1 VYYLT
6 QGGLVAS
13 IIKKKIKNQI
23 YYYYVE
29 SKRVNGKPK
38 LVNQKYLGTAKKL
51 MESVVSTE
59 MPLERHALYSEV
71 AEFGAVSLIYDIANR
86 LGIAEIIDGIFP
98 KRKQGASAGAYI
110 LTASIN
116 RATAPASK
124 SGLSE
129 WYANTC
135 LPLVTGFKPAVFTP
149 QNFWNNTC
157 ISAEDVDRIEE
168 AILKKIVDTYNIDMT
183 HIIYDATNF
192 FTYIDTLQDCKFPKR
207 GHDKAKRND
216 LRTVGLSLMV
226 SPDFAIPLLHETYPG
241 NRSDSMEFPIMI
253 EKLKARYETIT
264 KRAAD
269 VTIVFDRGNNS
280 EANIDLL
287 EAGEFHYVGGL
298 KKNQAQELFAIDHS
312 EYKPLNSSALEGQ
325 SACRREMK
333 VYGRNLTVVIV
344 YNPNLE
350 KGQMQGILFN
360 WERTVKKLF
369 DLQKK
374 LVRRANGEMT
384 MGKKPTI
391 KSVTS
396 AVEKILNVEYMRDIF
411 RYKVMEIDGN
421 VRLAYESS
429 EDQLERLQREYL
441 GKTVLFTDRKDF
453 TTEQIVTAY
462 RSAWHVESAFRQMKN
477 TKYLTVR
484 PIFHWTDEKIRVHI
498 FSCVLAYR
506 LCSLLIKELFDKG
519 VSTNINRLI
528 DDMAG
533 IKKIIT
539 FFCDMNDPEKV
550 ESFTLGS
557 ELAGRVERLYNL
569 KEKYSQKRYG

>member
-1 VYYLT
+1 M
-6 QGGLVAS
+6 AS

-59 MPLERHALYSEV
+59 MPYERHALYSDV

-86 LGIAEIIDGIFP
+86 LGITEIIDSIFP
-98 KRKQGASAGAYI
+98 KRKQGASVGAYI

-116 RATAPASK
+116 RATAPSSK

-135 LPLVTGFKPAVFTP
+135 LPFVTGHKPAVFTP

-157 ISAEDVDRIEE
+157 ISAEHVDRIEE
-168 AILKKIVDTYNIDMT
+168 AILKKIVNTYNIDTT

-192 FTYIDTLQDCKFPKR
+192 FTYINTLQDCKLPKR

-264 KRAAD
+264 KRVSD
-269 VTIVFDRGNNS
+269 VTMVFDRGNNS

-287 EAGEFHYVGGL
+287 ESGNFHYVGGL

-312 EYKPLNSSALEGQ
+312 EYKPFISNALNGQ

-374 LVRRANGEMT
+374 LVRRANGEIT

-421 VRLAYESS
+421 IRLAYESS
-429 EDQLERLQREYL
+429 EDQFERIRREYL

-453 TTEQIVTAY
+453 TNEQIVTAY
-462 RSAWHVESAFRQMKN
+462 RSAWHVEAAFRQMKN
-477 TKYLTVR
+477 TKHLTVR

-506 LCSLLIKELFDKG
+506 LCGLLIKELFDNG

-528 DDMAG
+528 DEMAD
-533 IKKIIT
+533 IKRIST
-539 FFCDMNDPEKV
+539 FLGDMNNPEKV
-550 ESFTLGS
+550 ESFTVGS
-557 ELAGRVERLYNL
+557 ELAEQVERLYNL
-569 KEKYSQKRYG
+569 KEKYSRERYS

>member
-1 VYYLT
+1 
-6 QGGLVAS
+6 
-13 IIKKKIKNQI
+13 
-23 YYYYVE
+23 
-29 SKRVNGKPK
+29 
-38 LVNQKYLGTAKKL
+38 
-51 MESVVSTE
+51 MESVVPTE
-59 MPLERHALYSEV
+59 MPPERHALYSDV

-86 LGIAEIIDGIFP
+86 LGITEIIDGIFP
-98 KRKQGASAGAYI
+98 KRKQGASVGLYI

-116 RATAPASK
+116 RATVPSSK

-135 LPLVTGFKPAVFTP
+135 LPFVTGHKPAVFTP

-157 ISAEDVDRIEE
+157 ISAENVDRIEE
-168 AILKKIVDTYNIDMT
+168 AILKKIIDTYNIDTT

-192 FTYIDTLQDCKFPKR
+192 FTYIDTVQDCKLPKR
-207 GHDKAKRND
+207 GHDKSKRND
-216 LRTVGLSLMV
+216 LRIVGLSLMV

-241 NRSDSMEFPIMI
+241 NRSDSAEFPIMI

-264 KRAAD
+264 KRVSD

-287 EAGEFHYVGGL
+287 ESGEFHYVGGL

-312 EYKPLNSSALEGQ
+312 EYKPLNSNALNGQ

-374 LVRRANGEMT
+374 LVRRANGEVT

-411 RYKVMEIDGN
+411 RYTVMEIDGN
-421 VRLAYESS
+421 VRFSYESS
-429 EDQLERLQREYL
+429 EDQLERIRREYL

-453 TTEQIVTAY
+453 TNEQIVTAY

-477 TKYLTVR
+477 TKHLTVR

-506 LCSLLIKELFDKG
+506 LCSLLIKELFDNG

-528 DDMAG
+528 DEMAD
-533 IKKIIT
+533 IKRIYT
-539 FFCDMNDPEKV
+539 FLGDMNHPEKV
-550 ESFTLGS
+550 ESFTVGS
-557 ELAGRVERLYNL
+557 ELAEQVARLYNL
-569 KEKYSQKRYG
+569 KEKYSQERYG